1 MVEAKLQINDDF
13 YVLILETRTVDQS
26 FGHAFG
32 IEKAYSLEVD
42 SLTIVTKQDIL
53 GEDVPIEVGE
63 DIKLIK
69 VVEDILNDRLK
80 GGVLNES

>member
-1 MVEAKLQINDDF
+1 MEARLQINDYF
-13 YVLILETRTVDQS
+13 YVLLLDVRTIDES

-32 IEKAYSLEVD
+32 IEKGYSLEVD
-42 SLTIVTKQDIL
+42 SLTVVTKQDIL

-69 VVEDILNDRLK
+69 VVEDILNDRL
-80 GGVLNES
+80 GG

>member
-1 MVEAKLQINDDF
+1 MEAKLRIDDYF
-13 YVLILETRTVDQS
+13 YVLLLDVRTIDQS

-32 IEKAYSLEVD
+32 VEKGYSLEVD

-53 GEDVPIEVGE
+53 GEDIPIEVGE

-69 VVEDILNDRLK
+69 VVEDILNGRLR
-80 GGVLNES
+80 G